1 MDDLHR
7 TARRVREI
15 AKMIESWP
23 VVVDVRL
30 FNARG
35 DGVTDDT
42 PALQNTIELQT
53 ALREVV
59 RLSKLMSL

>member
-1 MDDLHR
+1 
-7 TARRVREI
+7 
-15 AKMIESWP
+15 MIESWP